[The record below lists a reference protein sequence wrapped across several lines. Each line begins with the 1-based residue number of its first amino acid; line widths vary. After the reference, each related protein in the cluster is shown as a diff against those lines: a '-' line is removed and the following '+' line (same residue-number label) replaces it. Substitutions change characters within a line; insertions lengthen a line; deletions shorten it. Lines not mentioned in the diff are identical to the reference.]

1 MKKTNRTYEFS
12 KMYYDWVCK
21 CLTEDEKF
29 EELAFFKLGV
39 DLAVR
44 QKELIDIKFSQID
57 FPYVKD
63 IEVKKIKK
71 IPKDPTSE
79 DDRDYEYVIAEPSYY
94 PPREISKDTYD
105 CIRLYCIGDNK
116 LFRKSS
122 QDYIESIIESIGDGM
137 FNGHIIRKLG
147 TILRFGKRINK

>member
-39 DLAVR
+39 DLVVR

-79 DDRDYEYVIAEPSYY
+79 DDRDYEYVVAEP
-94 PPREISKDTYD
+94 
-105 CIRLYCIGDNK
+105 
-116 LFRKSS
+116 
-122 QDYIESIIESIGDGM
+122 
-137 FNGHIIRKLG
+137 
-147 TILRFGKRINK
+147 